1 MFHLISF
8 DAAVVTAESA
18 AMDILKNAVH
28 SFRSSGMVDRY
39 EVADLPVLALNE
51 AYQDDDVLQEF
62 IRHLELYRE

>member
-1 MFHLISF
+1 
-8 DAAVVTAESA
+8 
-18 AMDILKNAVH
+18 MDILKNAVH